1 MKIETTR
8 LGVRTPEGVALYDL
22 TPELESYLAVSGLRA
37 GLCVIDLHDSPCSL
51 AVVEELDESYEDVI
65 RAARATSEY
74 AKNHGADDRL
84 DDIGAGLANPVVL
97 ASSLT
102 LPIENGRPI
111 AGSWGT
117 VLLVES
123 NGGVERHVD
132 ITLLGE

>member
-8 LGVRTPEGVALYDL
+8 LGVRTPEGAALYDL
-22 TPELESYLAVSGLRA
+22 TPDLEQYLASTGLRG

-51 AVVEELDESYEDVI
+51 ALVEDLDDSYEDVI
-65 RAARATSEY
+65 RVARA
-74 AKNHGADDRL
+74 ANDHAGGGADDRL
-84 DDIGAGLANPVVL
+84 DDISGGLANPVVL
-97 ASSLT
+97 ARSLT
-102 LPIENGRPI
+102 IPIEKGRPT